1 MAEIPMKSL
10 HPQFITDDTGK
21 KLSVVLSIKEYRAIM
36 EELEELEDIR
46 LYDEVKA
53 KNEKPIPLDDYLKES
68 AFAKMIERG
77 VKDSNA
83 GRTLPNEAVKEKIKK
98 WQP

>member
-53 KNEKPIPLDDYLKES
+53 KNEKSIPLDDYLQSRK
-68 AFAKMIERG
+68 
-77 VKDSNA
+77 N
-83 GRTLPNEAVKEKIKK
+83 KK
-98 WQP
+98 RHA

>member
-1 MAEIPMKSL
+1 MNSL
-10 HPQFITDDTGK
+10 HPQFVTDDSGK
-21 KLSVVLSIKEYRAIM
+21 TLSVVLPIKEYRALI
-36 EELEELEDIR
+36 EKLEELEDIR

-77 VKDSNA
+77 VKDSDA
-83 GRTLPNEAVKEKIKK
+83 GRTLSNAAVKEKIEK